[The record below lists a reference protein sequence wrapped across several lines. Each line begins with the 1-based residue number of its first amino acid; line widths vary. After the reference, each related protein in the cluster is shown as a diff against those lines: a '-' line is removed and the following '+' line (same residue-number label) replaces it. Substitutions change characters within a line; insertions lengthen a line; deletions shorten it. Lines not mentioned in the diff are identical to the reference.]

1 MKIKRISGAL
11 GAEITGV
18 DLTQNLSVGL
28 AEDIR
33 AIFLDHNVI
42 F

>member
-18 DLTQNLSVGL
+18 DLTQNLSAGL
-28 AEDIR
+28 AEDI
-33 AIFLDHNVI
+33 
-42 F
+42 